1 MIHDPFSFFDA
12 TGTEHASKRA
22 TFGCF
27 KPVEDHETRETVC
40 NRLCSTI
47 A

>member
-1 MIHDPFSFFDA
+1 MFFNAAD
-12 TGTEHASKRA
+12 TQCASKYA
-22 TFGCF
+22 PFGCF
-27 KPVEDHETRETVC
+27 KPAADHETRETVC